1 MPRLGVV
8 AAAETTSRISR
19 VSCIPTMSKLTRS
32 LTALRARHQVVGVG
46 ITEYVPQLDHDQ
58 QVLTKVLGA
67 LGLTGRLS

>member
-1 MPRLGVV
+1 
-8 AAAETTSRISR
+8 
-19 VSCIPTMSKLTRS
+19 MSKLTRS